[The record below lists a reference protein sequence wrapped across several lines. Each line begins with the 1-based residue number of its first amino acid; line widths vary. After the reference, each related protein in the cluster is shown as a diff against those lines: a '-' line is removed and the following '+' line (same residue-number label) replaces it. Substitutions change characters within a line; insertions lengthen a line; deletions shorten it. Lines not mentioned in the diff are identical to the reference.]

1 MPESKYT
8 IETGSNFRVQELDSD
23 CPKGT
28 IRKII
33 QYTRID
39 SKKYFNV
46 GFGDKN
52 SITNDMDDLVVTNN
66 NDSQKALTAV
76 AA

>member
-8 IETGSNFRVQELDSD
+8 IEVGSNFGIYDFESD

-28 IRKII
+28 TRKII

-46 GFGDKN
+46 VFGDEN
-52 SITNDMDDLVVTNN
+52 QITNEMDDLVVTNN
-66 NDSQKALTAV
+66 NDSQNVLTAV

>member
-8 IETGSNFRVQELDSD
+8 IEVGSNFGIYDFESD

-33 QYTRID
+33 RYTRID

-46 GFGDKN
+46 VFGN
-52 SITNDMDDLVVTNN
+52 ENQITKEMDDLVTNN
-66 NDSQKALTAV
+66 SDSQNVLTAV